1 MPARPAFGGLRPEA
15 SRQAEEFA
23 NRLRKRARHLRRW
36 PTRRAITCYR
46 IYDRDVPEVPL
57 AIDRYEDVL
66 HIAEY
71 ARPHDRTPAEHADW
85 LDLMIE
91 TACRVLEV
99 PRQLAFV
106 KRRTRQRGTDP
117 IPASGQTRGV
127 TRIVQEAGLRF
138 HINLTDYLDTG
149 LFLDHR
155 ITRAAVRDAAE
166 GKRVLNLF
174 AYTGSF
180 SVYAAAGGAAA
191 TTSVDL
197 LPTHVKWARE
207 NMALNGYQEGRAHRF
222 VRADASQYLA
232 ALPAGAQFD
241 LAIVDPPTFSNSKR
255 MADHWDVQRDH
266 ADLLNQLAA
275 HLAPGGIV
283 FFSTNFRQFQFDTT
297 AITSLAA
304 HEISRQTVPEDF
316 RNRRI
321 HRSWKLVRAD
331 R

>member
-1 MPARPAFGGLRPEA
+1 
-15 SRQAEEFA
+15 
-23 NRLRKRARHLRRW
+23 LRRW

-66 HIAEY
+66 HIAEF
-71 ARPHDRTPAEHADW
+71 ARPHNRTPAEHADW

-99 PRQLAFV
+99 PKQLAFV
-106 KRRTRQRGTDP
+106 KRRARQRGT
-117 IPASGQTRGV
+117 AQYQQLGRGGV
-127 TRIVQEAGLRF
+127 MRIVQEAGLRF
-138 HINLTDYLDTG
+138 RINLTDYLDTG

-155 ITRAAVRDAAE
+155 TTRAWVRAAAQ

-180 SVYAAAGGAAA
+180 SVYAAAGGAA
-191 TTSVDL
+191 TTTTVDL
-197 LPTHVKWARE
+197 LPTHVTWARE
-207 NMALNGYQEGRAHRF
+207 NMALNGYQEGRVHRF
-222 VRADASQYLA
+222 VRADARQYLA
-232 ALPAGAQFD
+232 ALPASVQFD

-255 MADHWDVQRDH
+255 MDDHWDVQQDH
-266 ADLLNQLAA
+266 AELLNQLAA
-275 HLAPGGIV
+275 HLTPGGIV
-283 FFSTNFRQFQFDTT
+283 FFSTNFRRFQLDEA

-321 HRSWKLVRAD
+321 HRSWKLVRKEIT
-331 R
+331 